1 MSYTVPLLPRHRAR
15 IVCGPGSPNAPC
27 GSRLST
33 NAAWFAQLPVFGE
46 HFHVLAP
53 ERRGHGH
60 TPDVEGPLHDADT
73 AADTIAFLD
82 EVVGG
87 AAHLVGWSAGGIVGL
102 LVAIARADL
111 VRKLV
116 VVGTN
121 YDLEG
126 LVPEMALSVDAMDP
140 AGDDM
145 AFFRDAY
152 IAVTRDGADHRPVFV
167 AKSMAMVTSEPH
179 IDVSYHGRISA
190 PTLVAVGDDDL
201 ISLEHTVAL
210 SRAIPGSQLAVIP
223 NSSHAV
229 VIEKAHLFNE
239 LVLAFLEHEQTPTMM
254 PVRCAGRGGRVRQP
268 S

>member
-1 MSYTVPLLPRHRAR
+1 MGRYVEVGGLRTWYDESGSGDPLVLLH
-15 IVCGPGSPNAPC
+15 GG
-27 GSRLST
+27 LST

-60 TPDVEGPLHDADT
+60 TPDVEGPLHYADM

-87 AAHLVGWSAGGIVGL
+87 GAHLVGWSDGGIVGL
-102 LVAIARADL
+102 LVAIARPDL

-121 YDLEG
+121 YDVDG
-126 LVPEMALSVDAMDP
+126 LVPEVAPSFDAMDP
-140 AGDDM
+140 AGEDM

-152 IAVTRDGADHRPVFV
+152 IAVSPDGVDHWPVFV
-167 AKSMAMVTSEPH
+167 AKSIAMVTSEPH
-179 IDVSYHGRISA
+179 IDVSDLGRISA
-190 PTLVAVGDDDL
+190 PTLVTVGDDDL

-210 SRAIPGSQLAVIP
+210 YRAIPGSQLAVIP

-229 VIEKAHLFNE
+229 VIEKADLFNE
-239 LVLAFLEHEQTPTMM
+239 LVLAFLEQEQAPTMM
-254 PVRCAGRGGRVRQP
+254 PVRRAEP